1 MGQGNKEKYYGI
13 ITLNTKKE
21 SEDLTIPGIC
31 WDPEHIYN
39 VLQYLESGTSG
50 QWLYDFK

>member
-21 SEDLTIPGIC
+21 SEDLTTPGIC
-31 WDPEHIYN
+31 WDPDVKTY
-39 VLQYLESGTSG
+39 LQCSAIFRVWHKWSVAL
-50 QWLYDFK
+50 